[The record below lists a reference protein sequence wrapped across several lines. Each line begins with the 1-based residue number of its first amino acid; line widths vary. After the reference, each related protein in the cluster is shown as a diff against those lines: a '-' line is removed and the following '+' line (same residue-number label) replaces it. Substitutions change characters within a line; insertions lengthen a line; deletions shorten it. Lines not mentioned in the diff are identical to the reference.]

1 MKYSEPEDSV
11 GHAGHPSVMP
21 AMDWPATT
29 AAPIHASVRAAMQAT
44 LRELPSTKALIRKL
58 FDTLDQANV
67 SYCHWKSNIRIE
79 GTLAGDE
86 DIDLLVQ
93 RRDAERFETVL
104 LATGFKFVQSYG
116 GVGHPGVFN
125 ALALDDATSGL
136 VHLHAHYQI
145 VGGDSLVKNYRFP
158 LEDLLLRHTRTIHGV
173 KVPDAEVDLLL
184 FLLRVALKHTS
195 LIEICKVNLHYKKI
209 SAELAWLL
217 EVADVKETQAL
228 LEQWLPMVEP
238 ALVHD
243 LLRAITDNGA
253 VLRRIGLGWRL
264 AWRLREFRRL
274 GSVRS
279 ALSRQW
285 RLLWYVIGRFQRR
298 RDFVPLAGGLVV
310 ALVGPKASG
319 KSTIGSQLAARLG
332 RHLVV
337 TRIHAGKPPA
347 TALSVLPRLFVPMA
361 RKLLPHERLGEYEK
375 PEGAWRKPTRF
386 SMCCGCFCW
395 HMIGERCCFGL
406 CARRPQARSSFPTDI
421 HPAQS
426 GQSTALVSTRRRR
439 LDVNPRSNAGSCN
452 ASGSFIVGCRS
463 RRWCSGWLPQLTLP
477 FVEMPS
483 GSSKA
488 AQMRRPCGGD
498 GTSKPALSF
507 PGTGNS
513 NRHRRAIGRDHPC
526 RDTSGLGSA
535 LNPASS

>member
-1 MKYSEPEDSV
+1 MKYSESEDSV

-21 AMDWPATT
+21 AMERPATT
-29 AAPIHASVRAAMQAT
+29 AAPIHASVRAATQAT
-44 LRELPSTKALIRKL
+44 LRELPSTKAVIRKL
-58 FDTLDQANV
+58 FDALDQANV

-79 GTLAGDE
+79 GTLAGTE

-93 RRDAERFETVL
+93 RRDAELFQTVL
-104 LATGFKFVQSYG
+104 LATGFKLVQSYG

-125 ALALDDATSGL
+125 ALALDDATSEL

-195 LIEICKVNLHYKKI
+195 LIEICKVNLHYNKI

-228 LEQWLPMVEP
+228 LEQWLPMIES

-243 LLRAITDNGA
+243 LLRATTDNGA

-274 GSVRS
+274 GSVR
-279 ALSRQW
+279 AVLSRQW

-332 RHLVV
+332 RHLLV

-361 RKLLPHERLGEYEK
+361 RRLMPHERLGEYEK
-375 PEGAWRKPTRF
+375 PERRLAKTYSLFYVLRMFLLAHDRRALLFRALRAATAGEIVVSDRYPSGTIGAIDSSCFDEQAQSRCQSAIKRWFMRRERGLYRGLPKPTLVLRLVT
-386 SMCCGCFCW
+386 S
-395 HMIGERCCFGL
+395 IDIAVRRDAERVKEGGPN
-406 CARRPQARSSFPTDI
+406 AEA
-421 HPAQS
+421 
-426 GQSTALVSTRRRR
+426 VRRRWD
-439 LDVNPRSNAGSCN
+439 LETCA
-452 ASGSFIVGCRS
+452 
-463 RRWCSGWLPQLTLP
+463 
-477 FVEMPS
+477 E
-483 GSSKA
+483 
-488 AQMRRPCGGD
+488 
-498 GTSKPALSF
+498 F
-507 PGTGNS
+507 PGVEVIPIDTG
-513 NRHRRAIGRDHPC
+513 RPLEETIRATTRAVWE
-526 RDTSGLGSA
+526 A
-535 LNPASS
+535 L